1 MHLRGAVNTI
11 AKYHPAISV
20 ERNNW
25 EIEGFLYKFGY
36 IKGKTVELDTIYY

>member
-1 MHLRGAVNTI
+1 MQVTTELADR
-11 AKYHPAISV
+11 PAISV

-25 EIEGFLYKFGY
+25 EIEGFLYRFGY